1 MNKYDEIKSL
11 VEASRR
17 ALNKGMLNEMVEIR
31 KTYGFLNEQTID
43 IDKESDLT
51 NDDEFETAPK
61 DSDDIGKKSDKQRTY
76 KVMGNIIVLHGKDKP
91 SLQLTTDEKNAFTES
106 MDEFREEV
114 AEIVDFGK
122 LSVFDDNVE
131 WTGKIKELDLEF
143 FFSINE
149 SDGLYINGQM
159 IHIDQDYM
167 DMIVKLQSYYQK
179 FKTKW
184 SKVIASRQTTDTE

>member
-31 KTYGFLNEQTID
+31 KTYGFLNEQAID

-61 DSDDIGKKSDKQRTY
+61 DSDEIGKKSDKQRTY
-76 KVMGNIIVLHGKDKP
+76 KVMGDIIVLHGKDKP

-167 DMIVKLQSYYQK
+167 NMIMKLQSYYQK

-184 SKVIASRQTTDTE
+184 SKVIASRQKTDTE

>member
-31 KTYGFLNEQTID
+31 KTYGVLNEQTID

-61 DSDDIGKKSDKQRTY
+61 DSDEIGKKSDKQRTY
-76 KVMGNIIVLHGKDKP
+76 KVMGDIIVLHGKDKP

-184 SKVIASRQTTDTE
+184 SKVIASRQKTDTE

>member
-17 ALNKGMLNEMVEIR
+17 ALNKGMFNEMVEIR

-43 IDKESDLT
+43 IDKERDLT

-76 KVMGNIIVLHGKDKP
+76 KVMGDIIVLHGKDKP

-167 DMIVKLQSYYQK
+167 NMIVKLQSYYQK

-184 SKVIASRQTTDTE
+184 SKVIASRQKTDTE

>member
-51 NDDEFETAPK
+51 NDDEFETEPK

-76 KVMGNIIVLHGKDKP
+76 KVMGDIIVLHGKDKP

-167 DMIVKLQSYYQK
+167 NMIVKLQSYYQK

>member
-17 ALNKGMLNEMVEIR
+17 ALNKGMFNEMVEIR

-76 KVMGNIIVLHGKDKP
+76 KVMGDIIVLHGKDKP

-131 WTGKIKELDLEF
+131 WAGKIKELDLEF

-167 DMIVKLQSYYQK
+167 NMIIKLQSYYQK
-179 FKTKW
+179 LKTKW

>member
-51 NDDEFETAPK
+51 NDDEFETEPK

-76 KVMGNIIVLHGKDKP
+76 KVMGDIIVLHGKDKP

-167 DMIVKLQSYYQK
+167 NMIIKLQSYYQK

-184 SKVIASRQTTDTE
+184 SKVIASRQKTDTE

>member
-76 KVMGNIIVLHGKDKP
+76 KVMGDIIVLYGKDKP

-106 MDEFREEV
+106 MDEFRVEV

-131 WTGKIKELDLEF
+131 WTGKIKVLDLEF

-167 DMIVKLQSYYQK
+167 NMVMKLQSYYQK

>member
-76 KVMGNIIVLHGKDKP
+76 KEKTNP
-91 SLQLTTDEKNAFTES
+91 AYNLQQTRKMPLRKVWMNLE
-106 MDEFREEV
+106 RRLQ
-114 AEIVDFGK
+114 K
-122 LSVFDDNVE
+122 LLILVN
-131 WTGKIKELDLEF
+131 
-143 FFSINE
+143 
-149 SDGLYINGQM
+149 
-159 IHIDQDYM
+159 
-167 DMIVKLQSYYQK
+167 
-179 FKTKW
+179 
-184 SKVIASRQTTDTE
+184 

>member
-31 KTYGFLNEQTID
+31 KTYGFLNEQAID

-61 DSDDIGKKSDKQRTY
+61 DSDEIGKKSDKQRTY
-76 KVMGNIIVLHGKDKP
+76 KVMGDIIVLHGKDKP

-167 DMIVKLQSYYQK
+167 NMIVKLQSYYQK